1 MIKVIDTNFLGVSSA
16 IACFLIESDHEL
28 ILVETGP
35 STVYNA
41 LKKHLEDLGYDIKKI
56 KHVFVTHIHLDHS
69 GGAWKKNN
77 DIFY

>member
-35 STVYNA
+35 STVYNT
-41 LKKHLEDLGYDIKKI
+41 LKKHLEDLGYNIKKI
-56 KHVFVTHIHLDHS
+56 L
-69 GGAWKKNN
+69 
-77 DIFY
+77 